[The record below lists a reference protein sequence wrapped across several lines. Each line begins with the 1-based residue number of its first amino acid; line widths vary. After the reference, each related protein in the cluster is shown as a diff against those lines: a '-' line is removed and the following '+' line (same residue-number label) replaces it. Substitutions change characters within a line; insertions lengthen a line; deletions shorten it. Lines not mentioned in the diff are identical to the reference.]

1 MMRDRNVDT
10 MRTTVAEKMLCACEG
25 RKSVRERFHHA
36 RDEGRISTPAAELGR
51 CGSGG
56 EAKLVTYVDFTGT
69 RHPRLRIAGRPAYP
83 VPMKISSR
91 VISGLAALLL
101 SGLAVFGQS
110 IHSRGGFTL
119 PPPPEAKVEPVT
131 NNYFGTKVVDN
142 YRWLE
147 DANSPETKAFIDD
160 ENTYTARYFDQA
172 RMRPQFADD
181 LDQLEHVTSWTVPIL
196 RGSDLFFEKTLAG
209 EGQAS
214 IYVRHGWTEKEKRLI
229 DPAQFSR
236 DPNTSVDLGDVSRDG
251 TLVAYLVREGGS
263 DETTVHVF
271 NVKTGK
277 TLFDVLPSSNYL
289 DVLFTP
295 DGSGLYYSRLDREGS
310 LLYEHKLGTLV
321 GRDTLVFGHEFRGEA
336 LGPSDL
342 ILPSLSDD
350 YRYLVV
356 EVDRGVPAKRV
367 DIVYRDL
374 TKPNSYF
381 DVLIWGVE
389 SRFAADYV
397 KGSWYVQTDYKAPNG
412 CILKAYPAIMP
423 DAWDKVVPEGPDAIE
438 GFNIVGNKIYVNR
451 LHDVKT
457 ETAVYTL
464 AGKPEGSMEYDGIGS
479 ATIVSGRSTDRYGF
493 FSFESFI
500 SPPTIYRLD
509 TTTGRR
515 ETFAQTKV
523 PFATGEYQL
532 QQVFYQSKDGT
543 RVPMFIAGK
552 KGLKRDGTE
561 RLLMTGY
568 GGFNVSE
575 LPVWNPVYA
584 AWMEEGGWFALPN
597 LRGGGEY
604 GEQWHEQGMFGKKQ
618 NVFDDWFAAAE
629 YLIANKYTS
638 PEHFAMMG
646 RSNGG
651 LLMGASITQR
661 PDLVSAV
668 ECGYPLLDMLRY
680 QKFEEG
686 PLWTTEYGSSANEKQ
701 FAYLLKYSPYQNVKA
716 GTKYPAVLFWTGA
729 SDTRVD
735 PMHARKMTALLQAD
749 SASGRPILL
758 HYSVAG
764 GHSSGV
770 SVDQA
775 IQDGT
780 DQLTF
785 LWTETGQ
792 PSVHK

>member
-1 MMRDRNVDT
+1 
-10 MRTTVAEKMLCACEG
+10 ML
-25 RKSVRERFHHA
+25 
-36 RDEGRISTPAAELGR
+36 
-51 CGSGG
+51 GG
-56 EAKLVTYVDFTGT
+56 MA
-69 RHPRLRIAGRPAYP
+69 
-83 VPMKISSR
+83 
-91 VISGLAALLL
+91 LA
-101 SGLAVFGQS
+101 QS
-110 IHSRGGFTL
+110 IHGRGGITL
-119 PPPPEAKVEPVT
+119 PPPPEAQKIPVT
-131 NNYFGTKVVDN
+131 DDYFGTKVVDD

-147 DANSPETKAFIDD
+147 NPNSAETKAFIDD
-160 ENTYTARYFDQA
+160 ENTYTARYFEQA
-172 RMRPQFADD
+172 RIRPQAADD
-181 LDQLEHVTSWTVPIL
+181 LDALEHVSRWTVPMQ
-196 RGSDLFFEKTLAG
+196 RGSDLFFEKLLAG

-214 IYVRHGWTEKEKRLI
+214 IYVRHGWAEKDKRLI

-236 DPNTSVDLGDVSRDG
+236 DPNTSVELADVSRDG
-251 TLVAYLVREGGS
+251 TLLAYLVREGGA
-263 DETTVHVF
+263 DETTVRVF

-277 TLFDVLPSSNYL
+277 ALFDELPSGIYES
-289 DVLFTP
+289 VIFTP
-295 DGSGLYYSRLDREGS
+295 NGSGLYYARRDRRGT
-310 LLYEHKLGTLV
+310 LLYEHVLGARLSQ
-321 GRDTLVFGHEFRGEA
+321 DTLVFGREFRGEE
-336 LGPSDL
+336 LGASDV
-342 ILPSLSDD
+342 ITASLSDD

-381 DVLIWGVE
+381 DILIWGVDA
-389 SRFAADYV
+389 RFAADYV
-397 KGSWYVQTDYKAPNG
+397 KGAWYVRTDYKAPNG
-412 CILKAYPAIMP
+412 CILKADPGIMP
-423 DAWDKVVPEGPDAIE
+423 DAWTKVIPEGPDAIE
-438 GFNIVGNKIYVNR
+438 DFNIVGSRIYVDR

-457 ETAVYTL
+457 QTAVYTL
-464 AGKPEGSMEYDGIGS
+464 EGKPIGNLDYDGIGS
-479 ATIVSGRSTDRYGF
+479 ATEIAGRSMDRYGY

-500 SPPTIYRLD
+500 APPTIYRLD
-509 TTTGRR
+509 TMTGKR
-515 ETFAQTKV
+515 EMFAQTKV
-523 PFATGEYQL
+523 PFNTSEYEL
-532 QQVFYQSKDGT
+532 KQVFFKSKDGT
-543 RVPMFIAGK
+543 QVPMFIAGK

-568 GGFNVSE
+568 GGFEVSE
-575 LPVWNPVYA
+575 VPEWNPEF
-584 AWMEEGGWFALPN
+584 AWWLQQGGWFALPN

-604 GEQWHEQGMFGKKQ
+604 GESWHEQGMFERKQ

-638 PEHFAMMG
+638 PEHFAIMG

-661 PDLVSAV
+661 PDLFSAV

-680 QKFEEG
+680 QKFEQG
-686 PLWTTEYGSSANEKQ
+686 ALWTTEYGSADIEKQ

-735 PMHARKMTALLQAD
+735 PLHARKMTALLQAD
-749 SASGRPILL
+749 SGSGRPVLL

-792 PSVHK
+792 PPARK